1 MPVCLASRLSQVDYQ
16 GNYQYVRCKSGTVE
30 AEADD
35 HQESVPPITESQH
48 MYAFLVRCFRTSYK
62 PCLGLARLVSRA
74 AFLAHRSGG
83 GVYSVSVVPD
93 SSPGYTKT
101 EKQEQIQAE
110 IRHFT
115 LLPKEVILRYLS
127 PVVAHSSP

>member
-16 GNYQYVRCKSGTVE
+16 GNYQYVRSKSGTVE

-48 MYAFLVRCFRTSYK
+48 MYAFLVRCFRTSYN

-74 AFLAHRSGG
+74 AFLGWAHRSGG
-83 GVYSVSVVPD
+83 GVYSVVPD

-110 IRHFT
+110 IRHLT
-115 LLPKEVILRYLS
+115 LLPKEVILRS